1 MGETHTWDTAD
12 SFAFA
17 DAAPSKDA
25 AEAKPLKVLVI
36 GNSFSVSL
44 MAHFPA
50 CASPEEMFAK
60 LEKNYAAFSAR
71 YGNLRVIRTGKAIQ
85 LYRYAVPN
93 VAA

>member
-44 MAHFPA
+44 MAHFPV
-50 CASPEEMFAK
+50 CAK
-60 LEKNYAAFSAR
+60 SAGCPLTPR
-71 YGNLRVIRTGKAIQ
+71 ARGLTHCRNIS
-85 LYRYAVPN
+85 
-93 VAA
+93 